1 MSEERVQY
9 QTNEEFDYKADQEE
23 FLKQQHI
30 DSTLITH
37 IEPYK
42 AES

>member
-1 MSEERVQY
+1 MSEERTQY
-9 QTNEEFDYKADQEE
+9 RTTNEINYQADQEE

-42 AES
+42 VES